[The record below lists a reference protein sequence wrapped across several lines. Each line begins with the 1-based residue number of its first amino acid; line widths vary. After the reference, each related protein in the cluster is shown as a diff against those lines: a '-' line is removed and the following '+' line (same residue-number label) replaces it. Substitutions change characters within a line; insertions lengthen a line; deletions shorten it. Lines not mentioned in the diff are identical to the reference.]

1 MRLSLIPLNAQTV
14 FIGSSI
20 AIMLSAFIAGSLA
33 KRNRQPET
41 SEEPPEQNSLENKKL
56 RRQSSK
62 QNNEV
67 KTINESMV
75 QTKLKT
81 FLSEQNNEDE
91 FEGSDVD
98 ELPEQAFLPKKRKH
112 QPAKNLSRAVV
123 YYSDNERT
131 TKFKNRLVREID
143 DESKKMDELYFA
155 VFKKLG
161 S

>member
-1 MRLSLIPLNAQTV
+1 MRLSSIPLNAQTV

-33 KRNRQPET
+33 RRNQQQET
-41 SEEPPEQNSLENKKL
+41 SEEQPEQNSAERKKM
-56 RRQSSK
+56 RRQNSK
-62 QNNEV
+62 QGNEQ

-81 FLSEQNNEDE
+81 FLSEQNNDEE
-91 FEGSDVD
+91 FEGSD
-98 ELPEQAFLPKKRKH
+98 EEYLPEQAFIPKKRKP
-112 QPAKNLSRAVV
+112 QPAKNLSKAVV

-131 TKFKNRLVREID
+131 TKFKNCLGREID